1 MKQTKKRDVSKKTPY
16 DDFNMTQ
23 QEVADALGIERAY
36 ISSIESRAKEK
47 VKARL
52 EARGFKMEDFFGG
65 MA

>member
-1 MKQTKKRDVSKKTPY
+1 MKVIKKKDVIKKTPY
-16 DDFNMTQ
+16 EDFNMTQ
-23 QEVADALGIERAY
+23 QEVAEVLGVDRAH
-36 ISSIESRAKEK
+36 ISSIEARAKAK